1 MSVDTHK
8 KFFFELKGKK
18 VALWK
23 LVDSASTDTV
33 GSYRVRLPDSYYKNQ
48 LIYPDEA
55 ITNGLRF
62 EYTALEKVFVKE
74 DPQSTVDSSLTEDTS
89 PSEESHVNLNRM
101 RSLAVVDYIKAQ
113 INETKGDF
121 QMKEYYMREF
131 YKKLGDSESNMR
143 SISINFPASPFSVK

>member
-8 KFFFELKGKK
+8 TFFFEIKGKK
-18 VALWK
+18 IALWK

-62 EYTALEKVFVKE
+62 EYTALYRVFVKE
-74 DPQSTVDSSLTEDTS
+74 DPQSTVESSLTEDTS

-101 RSLAVVDYIKAQ
+101 RSLAIVDYIKAQ
-113 INETKGDF
+113 LNETKGDF
-121 QMKEYYMREF
+121 QMKEYHMREF

-143 SISINFPASPFSVK
+143 SVSINFPASPFSIK

>member
-8 KFFFELKGKK
+8 TFFFELKGKK
-18 VALWK
+18 VAIWK

-62 EYTALEKVFVKE
+62 EYTALDKVF
-74 DPQSTVDSSLTEDTS
+74 
-89 PSEESHVNLNRM
+89 
-101 RSLAVVDYIKAQ
+101 AQ
-113 INETKGDF
+113 INENKGDF

-143 SISINFPASPFSVK
+143 NISINFPVSPFSVK

>member
-8 KFFFELKGKK
+8 TFFFELKGKK

-23 LVDSASTDTV
+23 LVDSVSTDTV
-33 GSYRVRLPDSYYKNQ
+33 GSYRVRLPDSYYMNQ

-131 YKKLGDSESNMR
+131 YNKLGDSESNMR
-143 SISINFPASPFSVK
+143 SVSINFPASPFSVK

>member
-8 KFFFELKGKK
+8 TYFYELKGKHI
-18 VALWK
+18 VIWK
-23 LVDSASTDTV
+23 LVDTASTDTI
-33 GSYRVRLPDSYYKNQ
+33 GSYRVRLPDSQYKDQ

-62 EYTALEKVFVKE
+62 EYTSLNKIFIKE
-74 DPQSTVDSSLTEDTS
+74 DPESVSTSLLTEDTS
-89 PSEESHVNLNRM
+89 PNEDSHVNVNRM
-101 RSLAVVDYIKAQ
+101 RALAIIDYLKATL
-113 INETKGDF
+113 NEAKGDL

-143 SISINFPASPFSVK
+143 SISINFPSSPFSVK